1 MEEIVKYDKI
11 NVILEIILMWGKTL
25 MDFKKRY
32 FRTMS
37 VILLIAMV
45 LLSCSTEEIQPE
57 TQVSER
63 VQEQLPKPSR
73 PREQSQIKVQ
83 ESPEDVD
90 EEATIDTG
98 EWEKG
103 FATEEEP
110 VLSYLAGLRDNDFGR
125 MEDSFLDK
133 SKAVDISSQYVY
145 LCGIDLIPGLDSD
158 GYVRLSESKD
168 VEKFSEQLNGMI
180 EATDFQSMEFLGF
193 VPPYYFSDSYSTDV
207 YQDNLKRIAKE
218 NGGSELYNRVAAVAI
233 NDMKYLL
240 FFDVIKADDRY
251 YIFQLGGILPTLS
264 VAEPEEMGTFRMD
277 EEVEEVLELILSENT
292 DIPRLPEL
300 KDAVEQEQVE
310 SDGFD
315 TPQEAAAAYLEGL
328 KTGDTKRMLRTFCV
342 ESYARNFDMQAYMEY
357 MQAYMFLH
365 QDVKVPAINDFTKAM
380 ISCERREQLKEDMLA
395 QGNTLYLWNC
405 YFNDIEPDQGGTSFG
420 WAELSKEVALDS
432 IEIVGFI
439 LPEELIET
447 RLFEKGKEISGRRS
461 RFYGADQIQDCMVV
475 FTCGGGT
482 YCLFMEEVQY
492 NSRWYN
498 SSFGNN
504 TSMSLDVYADSM
516 GTVPLEWL
524 GEPAEVEKF
533 IVK

>member
-1 MEEIVKYDKI
+1 M
-11 NVILEIILMWGKTL
+11 N
-25 MDFKKRY
+25 FKKRY
-32 FRTMS
+32 FSTMS
-37 VILLIAMV
+37 VILLIAIG
-45 LLSCSTEEIQPE
+45 LFSCSTEETQPE
-57 TQVSER
+57 TQVSEQ
-63 VQEQLPKPSR
+63 VQEQPQKPSR
-73 PREQSQIKVQ
+73 TREQSQTKVQ
-83 ESPEDVD
+83 EPPEAAE
-90 EEATIDTG
+90 EEAVMDTDG
-98 EWEKG
+98 REEG
-103 FATEEEP
+103 FATEEEA

-125 MEDSFLDK
+125 MEDAFLDK
-133 SKAVDISSQYVY
+133 SKAADISSQYVY
-145 LCGIDLIPGLDSD
+145 LCGIDLIPELDSD
-158 GYVRLSESKD
+158 GYVRLSESGD

-180 EATDFQSMEFLGF
+180 EATDFQDMEFLGF

-218 NGGSELYNRVAAVAI
+218 NGGSELCHQVAAVAI

-240 FFDVIKADDRY
+240 FFDVIKSDDRWY
-251 YIFQLGGILPTLS
+251 VFQLGGILPTIS
-264 VAEPEEMGTFRMD
+264 VAESEKIGTFRMD
-277 EEVEEVLELILSENT
+277 EEDEEVLELILSENT
-292 DIPRLPEL
+292 DVPKLPES
-300 KDAVEQEQVE
+300 KADAVEREQVE

-328 KTGDTKRMLRTFCV
+328 KTCDTKQMLGTFCV
-342 ESYARNFDMQAYMEY
+342 ESYARNFDMQVYMEY

-395 QGNTLYLWNC
+395 QGNALYLWNC
-405 YFNDIEPDQGGTSFG
+405 YFNDIELEQGGTSFG
-420 WAELSKEVALDS
+420 WEELPKEMALDS

-439 LPEELIET
+439 SPEELIET
-447 RLFEKGKEISGRRS
+447 RIFERGKEIASQRA
-461 RFYGADQIQDCMVV
+461 RFYGADQIQDCVAV

-482 YCLFMEEVQY
+482 YCLFMEVVQY
-492 NSRWYN
+492 NGRWYN
-498 SSFGNN
+498 NSFGNN